1 MLAFI
6 IALLSLVFA
15 WGGAALI
22 AQITGDTLSSRSF
35 SATDLITSGNS
46 VAIGVILFLVGSAIS
61 ILDARLSA
69 LNVVGLV
76 VVAFTITPYESSVM
90 APLGTTP
97 ETMIE
102 TFFPGLGYI
111 IAWLSALIFVA
122 MAIPWREEKDL
133 PAGSLSI
140 PASEQKTYS
149 EWLGYQRGPGPPS
162 GP

>member
-1 MLAFI
+1 
-6 IALLSLVFA
+6 LLDT
-15 WGGAALI
+15 
-22 AQITGDTLSSRSF
+22 ITGATLTSRSF
-35 SATDLITSGNS
+35 SATDLVTSGDV
-46 VAIGVILFLVGSAIS
+46 VAIGIVLFLVGSVASVI
-61 ILDARLSA
+61 DARFA
-69 LNVVGLV
+69 AINVIGLV
-76 VVAFTITPYESSVM
+76 EVAFTITPYETSAI
-90 APLGTTP
+90 APLGSPLDIVTV
-97 ETMIE
+97 IY
-102 TFFPGLGYI
+102 FPGLGYI